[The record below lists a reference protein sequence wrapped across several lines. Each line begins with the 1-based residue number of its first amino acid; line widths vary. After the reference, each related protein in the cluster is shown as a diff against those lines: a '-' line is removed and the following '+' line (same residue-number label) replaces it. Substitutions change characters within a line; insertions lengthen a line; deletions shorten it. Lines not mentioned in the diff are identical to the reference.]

1 MANQPVRLPL
11 LGNPTNRQADDTKD
25 QRFLNCFPE
34 MVKNDISGTQ
44 KLFVLK
50 RPGTEQY
57 HQPAGATG
65 EGRGCYAWNGYF
77 FTVIGNKLY
86 ATDITGAPTSS
97 AIKTLATSTGAVGF
111 VEFLG
116 ASQYLVLVDGTDG
129 YYISTTNVVTEI
141 TDVDFPTPHQ
151 VTPVFMDG
159 YLFLMKDT
167 GEIFNCDVGDITSW
181 NATNFIEAESFPDA
195 GIAIA
200 RQNNLLVAFSERST
214 EFFYDAANSSGS
226 PLAPATQYI
235 KQYGLASVGS
245 IAQEESM
252 LVFVAKS
259 GTGNSFVVAN
269 EGTKDTMISTAA
281 IDRIIN
287 AEGTYITDSWGY
299 LVRQLG
305 HMMYVLNLPAQSRT
319 LVYDFSMQMWHEW
332 NWQDSS
338 DVQGV
343 IPFISNMEAD
353 NGLFYLHQADGY
365 IYEMRFDLYQDGN
378 GKPINTLIQTS
389 RYDGE
394 SAKIKFCAKTEVIGD
409 HQTSSNNLT
418 VYWSDDDY
426 KTWTTGRTVDLS
438 SRAFLYRCGSF
449 RRRAFLLT
457 HTANSRLRLEALE
470 LELIVGVH

>member
-1 MANQPVRLPL
+1 MADQAVRLPL

-34 MVKNDISGTQ
+34 MVKSEITGVQ

-65 EGRGCYAWNGYF
+65 EGRGCHAWNGYMF
-77 FTVIGNKLY
+77 SVIGDKLY
-86 ATDITGAPTSS
+86 ATDITGTPSS
-97 AIKTLATSTGAVGF
+97 TVIKTLATSTGAVGF
-111 VEFLG
+111 KEFLG
-116 ASQYLVLVDGTDG
+116 SNQYLILVDGTDG

-159 YLFLMKDT
+159 YLFIMKDT
-167 GEIFNCDVGDITSW
+167 GEIYNCDVGDITSW

-195 GIAIA
+195 GIAIS
-200 RQNNLLVAFSERST
+200 RQNNLLVAFSETST
-214 EFFYDAANSSGS
+214 EFFYDAANTSGS

-259 GTGNSFVVAN
+259 GTGNSFIVAN
-269 EGTKDTMISTAA
+269 EGTKDTIISNSA

-287 AEGTYITDSWGY
+287 AEGSDIIDSWGY

-305 HMMYVLNLPAQSRT
+305 HIMYVLNLPLQSRT
-319 LVYDFSMQMWHEW
+319 LVYDFTMSMWHEW

-343 IPFISNMEAD
+343 MPFVQSMESD
-353 NGLFYLHQADGY
+353 NGLFFLHQADGY

-378 GKPINTLIQTS
+378 SKPINVSIQTS
-389 RYDGE
+389 RYDGD
-394 SAKIKFCAKTEVIGD
+394 SAKVKFCSRMEIIGD
-409 HQTSSNNLT
+409 YQTTSNDLT
-418 VYWSDDDY
+418 IYWSDDDY
-426 KTWTTGRTVDLS
+426 KTWSSARTVDLS
-438 SRAFLYRCGSF
+438 DRTYLYQLGSF
-449 RRRAFLLT
+449 RRRAFLLI
-457 HTANSRLRLEALE
+457 HTANTRLRLEAIEMDLE
-470 LELIVGVH
+470 VGTH